1 MAKLKRIPSSVFLGI
16 VLIAVLG
23 GNAQAS
29 EDGEFGIDS
38 VRIVLGMDHV
48 ASWGLDIRGDS
59 GQEYYVGLMFQ
70 TSINESYALT
80 GMFLAGW
87 FDNADSYS
95 NRASIIGLDLS
106 LRQYT
111 RVIGFDGWFAGASY
125 IKPSKEDISGYYRY
139 QTKSELD
146 RISVHVGL
154 FTGLSNDI
162 ELSLAFRY
170 SLTKRWVSDFIHEN
184 TSFHAYSLVVNLGFE
199 L

>member
-1 MAKLKRIPSSVFLGI
+1 MAKLKRIPLFVIGIVFL
-16 VLIAVLG
+16 AVLA
-23 GNAQAS
+23 GNARAAGARES
-29 EDGEFGIDS
+29 GIDS
-38 VRIVLGMDHV
+38 VRIVLGMDLV

-59 GQEYYVGLMFQ
+59 GLEYYAGLMFQ
-70 TSINESYALT
+70 TNITGSYALT

-87 FDNADSYS
+87 FDNTYTYS
-95 NRASIIGLDLS
+95 DRVSIIGLDLA

-146 RISVHVGL
+146 RVSVHAGL

-170 SLTKRWVSDFIHEN
+170 SLTKRWVSDFVHEN

>member
-1 MAKLKRIPSSVFLGI
+1 MAKLKRIPFFFVGI
-16 VLIAVLG
+16 VFFAFLG
-23 GNAQAS
+23 GNARAS
-29 EDGEFGIDS
+29 GARESGIDS
-38 VRIVLGMDHV
+38 VRFVLGMDHV
-48 ASWGLDIRGDS
+48 ASWGANIRGDS

-70 TSINESYALT
+70 TNITESYALT

-87 FDNADSYS
+87 FDNTYTYS
-95 NRASIIGLDLS
+95 DRASIIGLDLA

-111 RVIGFDGWFAGASY
+111 RFIGFDGWFAGASY
-125 IKPSKEDISGYYRY
+125 FKPSKEDINGYYRY

-146 RISVHVGL
+146 RISVHIGL
-154 FTGLSNDI
+154 FTGLSNDT

-184 TSFHAYSLVVNLGFE
+184 TSFHAYALVVNLGFE